1 MRAAIGCEYDPSPG
15 PYFVVARFA
24 SIGLRVPRWWCSAVA
39 GSEAAST
46 IAVITAS
53 RRRHRERSR
62 QSMLSKGLKKK
73 EEDSQLTYV
82 SRSHVVKTF
91 PSEQ

>member
-1 MRAAIGCEYDPSPG
+1 MRAAIGCGHDPSPG
-15 PYFVVARFA
+15 PYFVVACFA

-73 EEDSQLTYV
+73 K
-82 SRSHVVKTF
+82 RKTVN
-91 PSEQ
+91 